1 MTRSRKVYI
10 LMRAGVIG
18 PAPEPARDGGSF
30 VCLSEKA
37 HRLGHAEAC
46 PPVEGSKEVGLWVGG
61 GGMFVVVV
69 VGAMVDYVQPVQ
81 CGQPADRHTRV
92 PSLRNWQAAWV

>member
-61 GGMFVVVV
+61 GACLLLLLSVLWSTTCSQFN
-69 VGAMVDYVQPVQ
+69 VGSQHNVGSQQIDTHE
-81 CGQPADRHTRV
+81 CR
-92 PSLRNWQAAWV
+92 L